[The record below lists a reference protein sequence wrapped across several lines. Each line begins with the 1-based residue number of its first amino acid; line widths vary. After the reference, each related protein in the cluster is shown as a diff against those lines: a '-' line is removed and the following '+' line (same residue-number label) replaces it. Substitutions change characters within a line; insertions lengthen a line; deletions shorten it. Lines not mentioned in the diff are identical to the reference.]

1 MKPQRMNLESEALDE
16 FRTALNAALEIVTC
30 QLKRKGMREGVVSA
44 KVKIVL
50 HEMKDDKTGEIYHM
64 MELEPDVKM
73 KIGAGDSIKCGKR
86 GGIVMKQDRD
96 GRPMIAS
103 QQISIEELEQE
114 GA

>member
-1 MKPQRMNLESEALDE
+1 MKPQRMNLESEALIE
-16 FRTALNAALEIVTC
+16 FKAALNAALEIVTC
-30 QLKRKGMREGVVSA
+30 QLKRKGMQEGVVSA

-50 HEMKDDKTGEIYHM
+50 HEMQDDKTGEIYHM

-73 KIGAGDSIKCGKR
+73 KIGSGDGIKCGKR
-86 GGIVMKQDRD
+86 GGIIMKSDRD

-103 QQISIEELEQE
+103 QQISIDELEAE